1 MMPATTPIFRG
12 LRQKTLRSFI
22 IKSRVL
28 FQKPC
33 RGHFTTMAII
43 ATTTLRAITLP
54 GGLGLNQDTPK
65 NPNPFHKGDP
75 LRNPKPPITQTTNYT
90 PEI

>member
-1 MMPATTPIFRG
+1 
-12 LRQKTLRSFI
+12 
-22 IKSRVL
+22 
-28 FQKPC
+28 
-33 RGHFTTMAII
+33 MAII